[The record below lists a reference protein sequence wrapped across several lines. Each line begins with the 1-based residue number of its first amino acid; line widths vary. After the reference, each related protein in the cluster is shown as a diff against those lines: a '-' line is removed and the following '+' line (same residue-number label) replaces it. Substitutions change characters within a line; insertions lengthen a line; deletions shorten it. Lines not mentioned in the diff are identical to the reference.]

1 MAVAN
6 IGGIQ
11 GRSLLLFCC
20 RNPVVAGDLQYG
32 RERFRECQG
41 AAAKRERRSI
51 REGPGV
57 LSVSRADTEGTANND
72 CRAKAPVTGRNK
84 AFQTKFEMPPPQP
97 FLLHHQKAHLLFLGK
112 EDGGFEA
119 AGLLRHSR
127 PDGKRFCPAAEPQS
141 HRPSPH
147 FPAPRRGAPP
157 HPRKGGNLQLS
168 FWNSSAKISTQVS
181 SPSAL
186 VEREMW

>member
-1 MAVAN
+1 MAPFFRYPPDRVSKTEAGAIRN
-6 IGGIQ
+6 HPDT
-11 GRSLLLFCC
+11 SLPQPPRC
-20 RNPVVAGDLQYG
+20 GS
-32 RERFRECQG
+32 
-41 AAAKRERRSI
+41 KREAEGIRKRPQLPNLHMRLSGRKPLNQHPNNPRNRR
-51 REGPGV
+51 E
-57 LSVSRADTEGTANND
+57 
-72 CRAKAPVTGRNK
+72 K

-141 HRPSPH
+141 HRPSLH